1 MATNWSCLWEEWG
14 RLEDKCFSSI
24 ASSWQSDTL
33 SNGTS
38 AQVSLSV
45 VQHFLNIRNSWQ
57 HCLAMYSHIFFL
69 LHVDITIYREILV
82 IYAHVFQ
89 TPASDVNSHMELFQS
104 WIDIVCFSLPTV
116 IVSIKRAKH
125 SRSSAVPRKVIFD
138 WFQLRPGIVITLLVV
153 WKNNKGGKIWRLD
166 VK

>member
-45 VQHFLNIRNSWQ
+45 VQHFLDIRNSWQ
-57 HCLAMYSHIFFL
+57 HCLAMSSPMYLFTCWHHNLQRDSCYICSCVPDTCLGCKQSHGAFPI
-69 LHVDITIYREILV
+69 
-82 IYAHVFQ
+82 
-89 TPASDVNSHMELFQS
+89 VN
-104 WIDIVCFSLPTV
+104 WYCVCFSLPTV
-116 IVSIKRAKH
+116 IVSMKRAKH
-125 SRSSAVPRKVIFD
+125 SRSPAVPRKVIFD
-138 WFQLRPGIVITLLVV
+138 WFQSSRSLSLLFSCG
-153 WKNNKGGKIWRLD
+153 KNNKDGKIWRLD

>member
-1 MATNWSCLWEEWG
+1 MGGMGEVGGQVFQQHRLILTWHCPTAQVRKCLWV
-14 RLEDKCFSSI
+14 LSNIFSISGTVDSI
-24 ASSWQSDTL
+24 AL
-33 SNGTS
+33 PCPH
-38 AQVSLSV
+38 L
-45 VQHFLNIRNSWQ
+45 
-57 HCLAMYSHIFFL
+57 CIF

-104 WIDIVCFSLPTV
+104 WIDIVCFSLPAV

-125 SRSSAVPRKVIFD
+125 SRSPAVPRKVIFD
-138 WFQLRPGIVITLLVV
+138 CFQLRPGIVTLLVV
-153 WKNNKGGKIWRLD
+153 WKNNKDGKIWRLD